1 MQIDYKHALLNLLSQ
16 DANFQTNKKLIQI
29 LGKNLADF
37 LTYLLEESKIQ
48 KKKEFPST
56 NFDICLFAGMKLG
69 TISQCK
75 KLGEKMELFELKE
88 KDFPKITYYIL
99 NYKKIYELLSTPK
112 SIKELAYERML
123 REASFSE
130 AKEVNIN
137 RDSLKTLGFR
147 KLRIFCKKE
156 GISYSGNDTKEDLIQ
171 KILENKEVV

>member
-1 MQIDYKHALLNLLSQ
+1 MDYKVELEKILKRNEKFIT
-16 DANFQTNKKLIQI
+16 DKKLIQI

-56 NFDICLFAGMKLG
+56 NIDICLFSGMKLE
-69 TISQCK
+69 TIVQCK
-75 KLGEKMELFELKE
+75 KLGEEMELFEIKE

-99 NYKKIYELLSTPK
+99 NYKKNYELLSTPK
-112 SIKELAYERML
+112 SIKELAYERVL
-123 REASFSE
+123 KEVCFSE
-130 AKEVNIN
+130 EKEVNIN
-137 RDSLKTLGFR
+137 RDSLKTLNFR

-156 GISYSGNDTKEDLIQ
+156 GISYSGNDTKEDLIR